1 MKAQSLSRQQRLYKK
16 RERKRTRRI
25 RKLRK
30 AKELARDLLFQ
41 FKLTLNHFF
50 PKLDR
55 WLGDIEDPRQSGKI
69 KYGIQEMMW
78 IGLLIICTPTE
89 SMNEYNEDF
98 FTEEAVENLNR
109 VFHLK
114 LKRIPDRGTL
124 ANLWKKLSHE
134 ELEKLRRAMIQTLI
148 RSRSLERF
156 RVFGRYLVAIDG
168 VETHR
173 FNSQHCPHCL
183 HTTTQSL
190 PRTRSGGKTQY
201 FHRILEA
208 KLICDNGLTI
218 SIGSEFIENSDSD
231 KEEDNKKEDDKQDCE
246 LKAFYRLASRLKAD
260 YPRLPITLLMDAMFS
275 VGPVFQRCREND
287 WRYIITLKDGNLPS
301 VWQEFEAISK
311 LDLQQLL
318 DQVGFEKDGKQTGFG
333 KYQWV
338 NEIAYKG
345 KEFDGF
351 VNVVVVYYSEE
362 KSSKPCKYAFITD
375 IPINCD
381 NVREV
386 ITFGRKRWKIEN
398 EGFNTQKNGV
408 YELEHLYS
416 KDPNGMKIVYLL
428 IQIGH
433 LLNQLVI
440 LADLIK
446 AKKVH
451 QIDTLKSFLQRLKEA
466 LIALI
471 WDEEMTN
478 LWQHLQKRRFQARW
492 DPDP

>member
-1 MKAQSLSRQQRLYKK
+1 MKMRSLSRQQRLYKK
-16 RERKRTRRI
+16 REKKRTRRI

-30 AKELARDLLFQ
+30 TKELERDLLFQ
-41 FKLTLNHFF
+41 FKLTVNHFF

-55 WLGDIEDPRQSGKI
+55 WLSEIEDPRQAGKI

-89 SMNEYNEDF
+89 SMNDYNDDF
-98 FTEEAVENLNR
+98 FTEETVENLKR

-124 ANLWKKLSHE
+124 ANLWEKLSPE
-134 ELEKLRRAMIQTLI
+134 ELEKVRRAMVQALI
-148 RSRSLERF
+148 RSRSLEGF
-156 RVFGRYLVAIDG
+156 RASGRYLVVVDG

-173 FNSQHCPHCL
+173 FNNQHCPNCL
-183 HTTTQSL
+183 HTTSN
-190 PRTRSGGKTQY
+190 GKTQY

-208 KLICDNGLTI
+208 KLICDNGLAI

-231 KEEDNKKEDDKQDCE
+231 KEKDSKKEDDKQDCE
-246 LKAFYRLASRLKAD
+246 LKAFYRLAFRLKAE

-275 VGPVFQRCREND
+275 VGPVFERCRKND
-287 WRYIITLKDGNLPS
+287 WHYIITLKDGNLPS
-301 VWQEFEAISK
+301 VWQEFEDISK

-318 DQVGFEKDGKQTGFG
+318 DGVELNEDGKLTGFW

-338 NEIAYKG
+338 DQIAYQG

-351 VNVVVVYYSEE
+351 VNVVVAYYKEE
-362 KSSKPCKYAFITD
+362 KDPKPGKYAFITD
-375 IPINCD
+375 IPIDRD
-381 NVREV
+381 NVREI
-386 ITFGRKRWKIEN
+386 ITLGRKRWKIEN
-398 EGFNTQKNGV
+398 EGFNTQKNSV

-416 KDPNGMKIVYLL
+416 KDPNGMKVVYLL

-433 LLNQLVI
+433 LLNQLAI

-446 AKKVH
+446 AKKNH
-451 QIDTLKSFLQRLKEA
+451 QIDTLKSFLQKLKEA
-466 LIALI
+466 LTGLR

-478 LWQHLQKRRFQARW
+478 LWHHLQTGCFQVRW
-492 DPDP
+492 ALDP